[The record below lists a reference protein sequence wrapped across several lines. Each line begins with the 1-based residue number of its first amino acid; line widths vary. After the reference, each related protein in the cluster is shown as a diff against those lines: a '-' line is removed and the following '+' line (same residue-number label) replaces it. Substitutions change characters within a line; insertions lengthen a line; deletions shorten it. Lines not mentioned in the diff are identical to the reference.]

1 MHGLLDPSI
10 DRPAGTRGS
19 MQPPASSQLPTSSP
33 RAGYGEDVADTNLGG
48 ISAADLRNPQY
59 SYMSAVYGENVADRN
74 IADNSR
80 ASRPSGQYP
89 SPEYIAKRDRA
100 LSQGRD
106 QVPTTGTD
114 TYRGGRSP
122 DMSATSNPGLGGQV
136 QDGASPVRRRSIP
149 RKQVGSGIST
159 PTPPQSQNF
168 RTSPASSPH
177 VRQTSIVDKPLPSP
191 PGATGIDHGYG
202 HGVDRP
208 AQPNFSGQR
217 TLVEGANEK
226 PSLEGIVDLTNTK
239 DTLVIETIAPG
250 TYATMPTYWSIA

>member
-1 MHGLLDPSI
+1 
-10 DRPAGTRGS
+10 
-19 MQPPASSQLPTSSP
+19 MQPQSSSQVPTSSSGA
-33 RAGYGEDVADTNLGG
+33 RSREDFADSNPGG

-74 IADNSR
+74 IANSR
-80 ASRPSGQYP
+80 PSGQYPTPEYIADNSRPSGQYP

-114 TYRGGRSP
+114 TYRPGRSP
-122 DMSATSNPGLGGQV
+122 DMSGASNPSPGRQV
-136 QDGASPVRRRSIP
+136 QDGVSPVRRRSIP

-159 PTPPQSQNF
+159 PTPQQSQDF

-177 VRQTSIVDKPLPSP
+177 VRQTSLADKPLPSP
-191 PGATGIDHGYG
+191 PGATGVDHGYG
-202 HGVDRP
+202 HGFDRP

-217 TLVEGANEK
+217 MLVEGANEK
-226 PSLEGIVDLTNTK
+226 PSLEGIVDLSNTK
-239 DTLVIETIAPG
+239 DTLVIEKIAPG
-250 TYATMPTYWSIA
+250 TYAPDSA